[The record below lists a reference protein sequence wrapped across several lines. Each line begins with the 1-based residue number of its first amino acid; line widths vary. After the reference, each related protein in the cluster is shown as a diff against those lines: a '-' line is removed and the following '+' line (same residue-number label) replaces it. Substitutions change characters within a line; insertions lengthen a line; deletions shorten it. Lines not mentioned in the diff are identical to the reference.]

1 METLGRILDRALPA
15 AEPAPRTEQSS
26 LLIEKWDWTVARV
39 TPDTMTIAQARKI
52 ADAPLP
58 DLVACSEQRF
68 DECLYLMLANLP
80 KRNSDQVSGEL
91 LIRAYSAKLGGFS
104 EGQIAYLTDKA
115 LERCEWFPTIAQ
127 CLAIIGEWQR
137 DDAPLRLQNHAK
149 SMVLWDRQRRF
160 DEVMAQLSLGAMSQE
175 QIDALPDSWKAVGET
190 RSYLWQEDDGR
201 YVPRVG
207 PNAKPLAI
215 AGGVPEAQTAPR
227 HSPSCRK
234 CHDLGR
240 ILTIEGEEADCPEC
254 GVLAA

>member
-1 METLGRILDRALPA
+1 MPRPEPCSDRHFVQCIRIL
-15 AEPAPRTEQSS
+15 
-26 LLIEKWDWTVARV
+26 
-39 TPDTMTIAQARKI
+39 
-52 ADAPLP
+52 
-58 DLVACSEQRF
+58 
-68 DECLYLMLANLP
+68 LATLP
-80 KRNSDQVSGEL
+80 KRNSDEVSGEL
-91 LIRAYSAKLGGFS
+91 LLSAYQRKLGGFCKD
-104 EGQIAYLTDKA
+104 QISFLSDKA
-115 LERCEWFPTIAQ
+115 LERYEWFPTIAQ

-160 DEVMAQLSLGAMSQE
+160 DEVMAQLALGAMSQE

-215 AGGVPEAQTAPR
+215 AAGAPEAQTAPR

-240 ILTIEGEEADCPEC
+240 ILDLEGNEVACPEC
-254 GVLAA
+254 GEIAEAAA